1 VNCPPLS
8 ITFLGTGTSTGIPMI
23 ACGCEVCQ
31 SIDKKDKRLRS
42 SIMVESATTRIVVDT
57 TPDFRYQMLRENV
70 KELDAIIYTHPH
82 KDHVAGLDDVK
93 AFNYFSDRPMTVY
106 ANDITQKALRN
117 EFHYV
122 FAEHRYPGIPD
133 ISLTDMPA
141 GVFLIGD
148 IPVEPIHVWHLHM
161 PVLGFRFGKFTYI
174 TDANR
179 IEDSEKEKIKGS
191 EIMVVNALRKQKH
204 ISHFNLSE
212 AIELSDGLQVPET
225 YFTHISHQLGRH
237 MDITE
242 ELPPGK
248 YLAYDGL
255 KISI

>member
-1 VNCPPLS
+1 
-8 ITFLGTGTSTGIPMI
+8 MI
-23 ACGCEVCQ
+23 ACDCEVCS

-42 SIMVESATTRIVVDT
+42 SIMVQSATTRIVVDT

-70 KELDAIIYTHPH
+70 KELDAILFTHPH

-93 AFNYFSDRPMTVY
+93 AFNYFSDKAMTVY

-133 ISLTDMPA
+133 ISLKDIPA
-141 GVFLIGD
+141 QEFMIGD
-148 IPVEPIHVWHLHM
+148 IPVLPIQVWHLHM
-161 PVLGFRFGKFTYI
+161 PVLGFRFGNFTYI

-179 IEDSEKEKIKGS
+179 VDDEEKEKIKGS
-191 EIMVVNALRKQKH
+191 EVLVLNALRQQKH
-204 ISHFNLSE
+204 ISHFTLAE
-212 AIELSDGLQVPET
+212 AIALADELEVPHT

-237 MDITE
+237 LDVTQL
-242 ELPPGK
+242 LPNGK
-248 YLAYDGL
+248 QLAYDGL
-255 KISI
+255 QLSL